1 MAFKDT
7 LKNLNHLF
15 DWTALEVTEPMAYHK
30 EYNDIGN
37 FLLGY
42 QVTVKYKY
50 HGVYEYIFPV
60 DDKIGLMTPERAFN
74 RALKFSQRLKQR
86 IR

>member
-15 DWTALEVTEPMAYHK
+15 DWTALEVTEPMAYQK

-42 QVTVKYKY
+42 QVTVKYRY
-50 HGVYEYIFPV
+50 HGVYEYIPV
-60 DDKIGLMTPERAFN
+60 KSMELATQVLIEIAKLVV
-74 RALKFSQRLKQR
+74 K
-86 IR
+86 

>member
-1 MAFKDT
+1 MAVKDT

-15 DWTALEVTEPMAYHK
+15 DWTALEVTEPMPYRK
-30 EYNDIGN
+30 EYNDVGN
-37 FLLGY
+37 LLLGY
-42 QVTVKYKY
+42 QVTVKYKH

-60 DDKIGLMTPERAFN
+60 DNKIGLMTPERAFN